1 MLTDHEP
8 ASQVPASVT
17 RDEVRRLLDAGAQ
30 LVEVLPRDEFDDE
43 HLPGSISL
51 PLKSL
56 TAQASAGLDPS
67 RPVIVYCWDG
77 L

>member
-1 MLTDHEP
+1 
-8 ASQVPASVT
+8 VVT
-17 RDEVRRLLDAGAQ
+17 SLSRSEVQQLQAAGAQ
-30 LVEVLPRDEFDDE
+30 LVEVLPAEEYDDE
-43 HLPGSISL
+43 HLPGAVHI

-56 TAQASAGLDPS
+56 TADTAAVLDRA

>member
-1 MLTDHEP
+1 LVPDRGQASQAP
-8 ASQVPASVT
+8 ASIT
-17 RDEVRRLLDAGAQ
+17 RDEVRRLISAGAQ
-30 LVEVLPRDEFDDE
+30 LVEVLPRDEFKEE
-43 HLPGSISL
+43 HLPGATSL

-56 TAQASAGLDPS
+56 TAETSAGLDAS